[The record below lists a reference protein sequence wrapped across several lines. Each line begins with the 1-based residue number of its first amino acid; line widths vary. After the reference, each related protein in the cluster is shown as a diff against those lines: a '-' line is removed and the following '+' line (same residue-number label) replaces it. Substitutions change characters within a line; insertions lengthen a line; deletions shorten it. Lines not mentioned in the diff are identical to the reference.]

1 LKYLKYIFEFFE
13 FIFEL
18 CVKPGCTTLEGLKN
32 TKIVMNEAN
41 EATKASRAADLTGK
55 IMRKNSSK
63 DDKNDESINK
73 KKSNEISSKTG
84 GL

>member
-1 LKYLKYIFEFFE
+1 
-13 FIFEL
+13 
-18 CVKPGCTTLEGLKN
+18 
-32 TKIVMNEAN
+32 MNEAN